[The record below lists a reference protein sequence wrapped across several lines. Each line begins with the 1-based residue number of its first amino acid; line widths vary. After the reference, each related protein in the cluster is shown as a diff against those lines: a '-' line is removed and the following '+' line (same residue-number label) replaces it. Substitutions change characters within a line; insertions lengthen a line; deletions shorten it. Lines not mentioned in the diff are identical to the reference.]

1 MYFFLILALFCLIY
15 YIVCALYAGI
25 SSSFIFI
32 WLIGAALFGGIFA
45 LLYMQARNIFA
56 LPVMLKRILCGIL
69 TALFVLFFALE
80 IMVVSGMGN
89 KPAADCEYMIVLG
102 CQIRGSRITRSLR
115 KRLDTAY
122 EYAKDGSMKIIVSG
136 GQGRGEDMSEAQAM
150 KNYLVDKGI
159 DADRIIMEDKST
171 DTSENIRYSAEYIN
185 DNNAKI
191 CVITN
196 NFHVFR
202 AKKIAKGCGF
212 TNVSGAA
219 AGSDPV
225 LLLNYMVREAIGIVK
240 DFVFGNF

>member
-1 MYFFLILALFCLIY
+1 
-15 YIVCALYAGI
+15 
-25 SSSFIFI
+25 
-32 WLIGAALFGGIFA
+32 
-45 LLYMQARNIFA
+45 
-56 LPVMLKRILCGIL
+56 
-69 TALFVLFFALE
+69 
-80 IMVVSGMGN
+80 
-89 KPAADCEYMIVLG
+89 
-102 CQIRGSRITRSLR
+102 
-115 KRLDTAY
+115 
-122 EYAKDGSMKIIVSG
+122 
-136 GQGRGEDMSEAQAM
+136 MSEAQAM

-171 DTSENIRYSAEYIN
+171 DTSENLRYSAEYIDDLN
-185 DNNAKI
+185 TPV
-191 CVITN
+191 CVVTN